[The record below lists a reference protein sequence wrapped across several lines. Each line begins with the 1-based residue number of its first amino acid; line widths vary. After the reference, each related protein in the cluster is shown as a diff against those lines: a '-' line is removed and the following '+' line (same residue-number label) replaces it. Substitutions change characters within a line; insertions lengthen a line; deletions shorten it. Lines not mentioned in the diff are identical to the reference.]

1 MFGNPLNEKK
11 LKEEEEDENDEENQ
25 KRFSKYFLPS
35 SGFGLLERHDS

>member
-11 LKEEEEDENDEENQ
+11 FKEENEDESDEDNQ

-35 SGFGLLERHDS
+35 SGFGLLQRHDN